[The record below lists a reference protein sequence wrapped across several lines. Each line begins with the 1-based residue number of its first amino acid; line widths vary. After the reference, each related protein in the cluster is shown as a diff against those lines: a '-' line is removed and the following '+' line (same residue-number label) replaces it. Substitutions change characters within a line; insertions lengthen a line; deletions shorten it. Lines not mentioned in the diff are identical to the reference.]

1 MLPSICCWTFNER
14 RRRRVGLNKILVLPG
29 VVTLGILEQGR
40 CEGEECIPRCEVR
53 TGDSGVAATVRAYE
67 LLYCKRTWGDRRE
80 NNSTVCVSFDLFQV
94 INCPNSAAT

>member
-1 MLPSICCWTFNER
+1 MFPYDAAGPSTSGAAEARRR

-67 LLYCKRTWGDRRE
+67 LLYCKRTWGDRTE
-80 NNSTVCVSFDLFQV
+80 NNSTVYV
-94 INCPNSAAT
+94 